1 MCLFHQAGDM
11 TVHCDVIGSFWFCF
25 VGQGTFGLVMM
36 SLKMRSRVLLLLKL
50 AYGGI
55 FTSLMTVISVRMFVS
70 LHASSIAVGMS
81 GWTSNFS
88 ALACLCLMNS
98 LAYEIQAFA
107 NSSVLSFSTSG
118 SGITSKDWE

>member
-1 MCLFHQAGDM
+1 MCLFHQAGDL

-36 SLKMRSRVLLLLKL
+36 SLKIRSRVLSLLKL

-55 FTSLMTVISVRMFVS
+55 LTSLMTLMSVRMFVS

-81 GWTSNFS
+81 GWTSSFS
-88 ALACLCLMNS
+88 ALACSCLMNS
-98 LAYEIQAFA
+98 FAYVIQDFA
-107 NSSVLSFSTSG
+107 RSSVLSCSTSE
-118 SGITSKDWE
+118 SGITSNDWE